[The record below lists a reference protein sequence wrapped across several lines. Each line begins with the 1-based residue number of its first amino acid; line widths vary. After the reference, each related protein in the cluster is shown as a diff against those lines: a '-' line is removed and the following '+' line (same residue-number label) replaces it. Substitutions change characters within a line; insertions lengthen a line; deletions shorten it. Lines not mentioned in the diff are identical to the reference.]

1 MKAFL
6 NDPAD
11 AVDEMLEGFCAAQSA
26 YVERVADRV
35 VVTANPVDRVGVVA
49 GGGSGHKPAFEGYVG
64 RGMLD
69 AVAVG
74 DVFTSPPAGVIA
86 EAIRAAD
93 RGRGVL
99 CLVGNYSGDVMNF
112 EMAADLVELEGIKV
126 RRVIATDDVGA
137 GLRDEPH
144 KRRGVAGQVL
154 GWRLC
159 GALSDRGAGL
169 EELTEAA
176 GRINAATR
184 TFGVA
189 LTPCTVPGAGGP
201 TFELGPDEMEVGVGH
216 HGEPGLSREP
226 VQPADAVVDRL
237 METLLDELPE
247 AAERGVVVMVNG
259 LGATS
264 GLERYVVYRRVA
276 QVLEERGISVR
287 RSFVGEYFTALN
299 MSGLSVT
306 LSALE
311 DDLASLLDAPVDTP
325 GMTQAAR

>member
-11 AVDEMLEGFCAAQSA
+11 AVDEMLEGFCAAQSD
-26 YVERVADRV
+26 YVRQVADRV
-35 VVTANPVDRVGVVA
+35 VATANPADRVGVIA
-49 GGGSGHKPAFEGYVG
+49 GGGSGHKPAFVGYVG

-86 EAIRAAD
+86 DAIRAAD
-93 RGRGVL
+93 RGKGVL

-112 EMAADLVELEGIKV
+112 EMAADLVELEGIEV
-126 RRVIATDDVGA
+126 RSVIATDDVGA

-154 GWRLC
+154 GWRIC

-169 EELTEAA
+169 DELADAA
-176 GRINAATR
+176 RRINDATR

-189 LTPCTVPGAGGP
+189 LTPCTVPGASGP

-226 VQPADAVVDRL
+226 VQPVDAIVDRL
-237 METLLDELPE
+237 IEALLDELPQ
-247 AAERGVVVMVNG
+247 APERGVIALING

-264 GLERYVVYRRVA
+264 GLEQYVAYRRVG
-276 QVLEERGISVR
+276 QVLRGRGISIR
-287 RSFVGEYFTALN
+287 RSFVGEFFTALN

-311 DDLASLLDAPVDTP
+311 DDLVGLLDEPVDTP
-325 GMTQAAR
+325 GMKQVAR